1 MNKIKR
7 DFLIYETMSDYH
19 TCDDRR
25 IGEEI
30 GEEFLSVR
38 EEKTVADTFPKYDD
52 PWFLLYPKQDK
63 YTKDIVIN
71 GWKPVYNTNLRS
83 RQRNLFIL
91 HSG

>member
-19 TCDDRR
+19 TRDDRR

-52 PWFLLYPKQDK
+52 P
-63 YTKDIVIN
+63 
-71 GWKPVYNTNLRS
+71 
-83 RQRNLFIL
+83 
-91 HSG
+91 